1 MSDDAALDL
10 DELEALAEA
19 IGMPSRATSKV
30 LLVENDPNTLG
41 KLAKLLGRE
50 HIDYLVA
57 ASPQKALE
65 ALRTDTDIGLMIID
79 LCISGEG
86 AGLEL
91 IRQVRE
97 SEQAQ
102 LPVIVVSADAGV
114 RDAIEAMRLHVVDF
128 FLKPFD
134 LPQLLQV
141 LRGEL
146 GA

>member
-1 MSDDAALDL
+1 MSNAAALDL

-19 IGMPSRATSKV
+19 IGMSNKAASKV
-30 LLVENDPNTLG
+30 LLVEDDPNTLG
-41 KLAKLLGRE
+41 KLARLLGQER
-50 HIDYLVA
+50 IGFIVA
-57 ASPQKALE
+57 ASPQKALD
-65 ALRTDTDIGLMIID
+65 ALRADMDIGLMIID
-79 LCISGEG
+79 LRIRGDG

-91 IRQVRE
+91 IRRVRN

-102 LPVIVVSADAGV
+102 LPVIVVSAEAGV
-114 RDAIEAMRLHVVDF
+114 GDAIEAMRLHVVDF

-146 GA
+146 GS